1 MLQDSTVVHLDS
13 ANETI
18 RPVVDPK
25 KWVFPNPAPRWIKL
39 DEEAQHQQ
47 LSQRI
52 KHDSGDH
59 YGDDEADD
67 GQGSDDGDAGSEE
80 AVAGGGDLFIEGE
93 EGSSSNGPGSSR
105 KSGGGGQNSGGT
117 SRGTQKKNAANGLKA
132 KNGGKGSGASSSAAA
147 AAAGAGR
154 QELEA
159 GEEERGWAGSEK
171 LSEEAGS
178 VRGPSEKEERA
189 NNSNHTTAD
198 QRWPRQFFP
207 FIIFVFFVACSASK
221 QAKKDRS
228 ID

>member
-1 MLQDSTVVHLDS
+1 MRAAAANLVPFFSTSLTMHSTPPGSTNAAYHEILSVLQDSTVVHLDS

-93 EGSSSNGPGSSR
+93 EGSSSNGPGAVEER
-105 KSGGGGQNSGGT
+105 RRGQNSGGT
-117 SRGTQKKNAANGLKA
+117 SRG
-132 KNGGKGSGASSSAAA
+132 
-147 AAAGAGR
+147 
-154 QELEA
+154 
-159 GEEERGWAGSEK
+159 
-171 LSEEAGS
+171 
-178 VRGPSEKEERA
+178 
-189 NNSNHTTAD
+189 
-198 QRWPRQFFP
+198 PR
-207 FIIFVFFVACSASK
+207 
-221 QAKKDRS
+221 RRTRRTG
-228 ID
+228 